1 MEAGA
6 AEAVSGVGTFGG
18 MGIDGEGGRVTV
30 GMLADLVRG
39 VGGKAFQ
46 VPSGGGKGRRRK
58 SQGEKVGLD
67 LEGIA
72 GGKISLSKDVSNL
85 AVSTFIT

>member
-1 MEAGA
+1 MAQ
-6 AEAVSGVGTFGG
+6 T
-18 MGIDGEGGRVTV
+18 IDNEGGRVTV

-46 VPSGGGKGRRRK
+46 VPAGGGGGRGRRRK

-67 LEGIA
+67 LDGIA
-72 GGKISLSKDVSNL
+72 GGKASLSKDVSHP
-85 AVSTFIT
+85 VV